1 MVGLQV
7 FPMAPNLP
15 RSSAMSPIPLF
26 RKVTAVSVS
35 KGRSSL
41 HKKLVQLFNQK
52 TLVGSLI
59 SKRDQERMKKGKAL
73 LHVVGSKPVQCIPL
87 EAPGQIAGGGGGNGY
102 KGGRPPS
109 SGISIPASQ
118 RTQTPLSSPNMS
130 SVARE
135 SIISGQG
142 PALPPSTKGAV
153 ASTPRFS
160 RKQETRICGVVFG
173 GEIKE
178 ARSII
183 SSNGAIEEI
192 FLNLLEECEDAEKVL
207 DVHDSLETGHLEEAV
222 QDSPLWMPF
231 VAQYVKLL
239 RSTMSH
245 VSSSLTK
252 EQQGTKIRLLAR
264 PEGKFMKGLAEAEVL
279 AENHH
284 NLGGG
289 ADVAI
294 LSSTVGEKEMAEEEG
309 KSGSDVGGRE
319 SHSEVH
325 PTVGEKRANNGPSS
339 QCPKILRRSLSNA
352 SLASESSSSLS
363 TTEEFVQEVPA
374 LPEVNTI
381 STPAPHPI
389 KAGEK
394 EEGEVFEN
402 ARKSMLA
409 YGRRISQSAVRS
421 EDLDSD
427 EEEKTD
433 RGSGRFVDYPEGVG
447 RAMAIGP
454 IIPKT
459 QEFIVVGP
467 VPMGDSMAVALNK
480 KMTNLAK
487 AVSEGD
493 KGSKALT
500 AFSPHEIQKNFSPG
514 ESFLVFWCSLSWWF
528 FRFFNLLIFHQVLWL
543 SHALSDTRTRSR
555 RKCPTRLTPARR
567 SSSSSSTR
575 PATTSSGFLSQFL
588 LRAQG

>member
-1 MVGLQV
+1 
-7 FPMAPNLP
+7 
-15 RSSAMSPIPLF
+15 
-26 RKVTAVSVS
+26 
-35 KGRSSL
+35 
-41 HKKLVQLFNQK
+41 
-52 TLVGSLI
+52 
-59 SKRDQERMKKGKAL
+59 
-73 LHVVGSKPVQCIPL
+73 
-87 EAPGQIAGGGGGNGY
+87 
-102 KGGRPPS
+102 
-109 SGISIPASQ
+109 
-118 RTQTPLSSPNMS
+118 
-130 SVARE
+130 
-135 SIISGQG
+135 
-142 PALPPSTKGAV
+142 
-153 ASTPRFS
+153 
-160 RKQETRICGVVFG
+160 VVFG

-294 LSSTVGEKEMAEEEG
+294 LSSTVGEKEMEEEG

-480 KMTNLAK
+480 KMANLAK

-514 ESFLVFWCSLSWWF
+514 EFFLVFWCSLSWWF

-543 SHALSDTRTRSR
+543 SHVLSDTRTRSR
-555 RKCPTRLTPARR
+555 RKCPIRLTPPRR
-567 SSSSSSTR
+567 SSSNSSTR

>member
-26 RKVTAVSVS
+26 RKVTTVSVS

-87 EAPGQIAGGGGGNGY
+87 EAPGQIAGGGGGNEY

-118 RTQTPLSSPNMS
+118 RSQTPLSSPNMS

-192 FLNLLEECEDAEKVL
+192 FLNLLEDCEDAEKVL

-231 VAQYVKLL
+231 VAQYVRLL

-319 SHSEVH
+319 SHSEVQ

-363 TTEEFVQEVPA
+363 TTEEFVQEGPA

-555 RKCPTRLTPARR
+555 RKCPTRLTPPRR

>member
-1 MVGLQV
+1 MAGLQV

-87 EAPGQIAGGGGGNGY
+87 EAPGQIAGGGGGNEY

-118 RTQTPLSSPNMS
+118 RSQTPLSSPNMS

-192 FLNLLEECEDAEKVL
+192 FLNLLEDCEDAEKVL

-480 KMTNLAK
+480 KMANLAK

-543 SHALSDTRTRSR
+543 SHVLSDTRTRSR
-555 RKCPTRLTPARR
+555 RKCPIRLIPPRR
-567 SSSSSSTR
+567 SSSNSSTR

>member
-7 FPMAPNLP
+7 FAMAPNLP

-87 EAPGQIAGGGGGNGY
+87 EAPGQIAGGGGGNEY

-192 FLNLLEECEDAEKVL
+192 FLNLLEDCEDAEKVL

-319 SHSEVH
+319 SHSEVQ

-555 RKCPTRLTPARR
+555 RKCPIRLTPPRR
-567 SSSSSSTR
+567 SSSNSSTR

>member
-7 FPMAPNLP
+7 FAMAPNLP

-26 RKVTAVSVS
+26 RKVTTVSVS

-87 EAPGQIAGGGGGNGY
+87 EAPGQIAGGGGGNEY

-118 RTQTPLSSPNMS
+118 RSQTPLSSPNMS

-207 DVHDSLETGHLEEAV
+207 DIHDSLETGHLEEAV

-319 SHSEVH
+319 SHSEVQ

-480 KMTNLAK
+480 KMANLAK

-543 SHALSDTRTRSR
+543 SHVLSDTRTRSR
-555 RKCPTRLTPARR
+555 RKCPTRLTPPRR
-567 SSSSSSTR
+567 SSSNSSTR

-588 LRAQG
+588 LRSQG

>member
-7 FPMAPNLP
+7 FAMAPNLP

-26 RKVTAVSVS
+26 RKVTTVSVS
-35 KGRSSL
+35 KDRSSL

-87 EAPGQIAGGGGGNGY
+87 EAPGQIAGGGGGNEY

-294 LSSTVGEKEMAEEEG
+294 LSSTVGEKEMVEEEG

-319 SHSEVH
+319 SHSEVQ

-480 KMTNLAK
+480 KMANLAK

-555 RKCPTRLTPARR
+555 RKCPIRLIPPRR
-567 SSSSSSTR
+567 SSSNSSTR

>member
-26 RKVTAVSVS
+26 RKVTTVSVS
-35 KGRSSL
+35 KDRSSL

-87 EAPGQIAGGGGGNGY
+87 EAPGQIAGGGGGNEY

-207 DVHDSLETGHLEEAV
+207 DIHDSLETGHLEEAV

-319 SHSEVH
+319 SHSEVQ

-480 KMTNLAK
+480 KMANLAK

-514 ESFLVFWCSLSWWF
+514 ECCLVF
-528 FRFFNLLIFHQVLWL
+528 
-543 SHALSDTRTRSR
+543 
-555 RKCPTRLTPARR
+555 
-567 SSSSSSTR
+567 
-575 PATTSSGFLSQFL
+575 
-588 LRAQG
+588 